1 MTSRFPP
8 PREQLGTKRSAQAG
22 ERAHGGRGRALRTTW
37 RALAVTAPSG
47 AHSKRPGWATAPGGW
62 SGAGS
67 VRAPRR
73 RWGKPGSRALR
84 SLFSSPMLLA
94 FFPPFSLLGGGSVVA
109 AGAQS
114 RSPWCRRETCQ
125 RARGGRANLALQ
137 ESLLRGQ
144 GSRPG
149 RRLRPG
155 QPPLRL
161 NLSLGLWQLRRR

>member
-94 FFPPFSLLGGGSVVA
+94 FFPPFLLVRRRIGWLLPALSLALPGAGVRLVSAREGEEQTWRCRKVCSAGRA
-109 AGAQS
+109 AG
-114 RSPWCRRETCQ
+114 
-125 RARGGRANLALQ
+125 RGDGCVL
-137 ESLLRGQ
+137 
-144 GSRPG
+144 GSF
-149 RRLRPG
+149 L
-155 QPPLRL
+155 
-161 NLSLGLWQLRRR
+161 